1 MNMRSPLAACSAGR
15 PTRGRPREFNPDVVL
30 AAALRTF
37 VTRGYAGASLADL
50 TEAMRISRPSLY
62 QCFGNK
68 EGLFKKALALHAQK
82 HRAYLRK
89 LLSRGTI
96 GDVVEQLL
104 RDAIAGS
111 QLPCEAHGF
120 MGLLAALSAT
130 TDDEGARREVAAHQ
144 GRVVEILAARFE
156 RARDE
161 GELAEDAHP
170 TSLAYF
176 LEALAHG
183 ISVQVRN
190 DVPGEDRHEL
200 LRVSLRAF
208 GLHAGVKIG
217 GARRS
222 HVVPPQRMSAA
233 GSTSG

>member
-1 MNMRSPLAACSAGR
+1 M
-15 PTRGRPREFNPDVVL
+15 
-30 AAALRTF
+30 
-37 VTRGYAGASLADL
+37 TRGYAGASMAEL

-68 EGLFKKALALHAQK
+68 EGLFKSALALHAQK
-82 HRAYLRK
+82 HRAYLRT
-89 LLSRGTI
+89 LLNRGTI
-96 GDVVEQLL
+96 GGVVEQLL
-104 RDAIAGS
+104 RDAMAGS

-130 TDDEGARREVAAHQ
+130 TDDEGARREVATHQ
-144 GRVVEILAARFE
+144 GRIIETLAARFE

-183 ISVQVRN
+183 ISVQARN
-190 DVPGEDRHEL
+190 NVPGEDRHEL
-200 LRVSLRAF
+200 IRVSLRAF
-208 GLHAGVKIG
+208 DLQAGIEL
-217 GARRS
+217 GATHRS
-222 HVVPPQRMSAA
+222 YVVPPQRMAPA